1 MHGVAFNDVG
11 TCGGEGGAGSKAG
24 AVIGAVTPP
33 CTPAARHRVGETG
46 RADDLRRRAVQVEDA
61 SSRLVPEFA

>member
-1 MHGVAFNDVG
+1 MHGVAFDDVG
-11 TCGGEGGAGSKAG
+11 RCKGDGGPQSKAG
-24 AVIGAVTPP
+24 AEVGAVTPL
-33 CTPAARHRVGETG
+33 CTQAARRRVGETG